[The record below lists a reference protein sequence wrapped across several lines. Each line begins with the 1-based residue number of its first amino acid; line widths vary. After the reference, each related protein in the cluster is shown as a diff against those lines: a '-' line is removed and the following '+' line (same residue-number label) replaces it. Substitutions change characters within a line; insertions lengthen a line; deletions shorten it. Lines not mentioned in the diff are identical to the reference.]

1 MFINDFNLDNAVA
14 GACGGEHNA
23 PRYLFTQSNAML
35 QAVITALPILILE
48 IDEDG
53 IILDYNSDS
62 PSLFDIHPE
71 SFLNRHLNS
80 YFPDQV
86 AGEIQSVLSTINK
99 TDQSPIINYATK
111 FDDGEHWFEARF
123 IRSNKKQ
130 SIVIIQD
137 ITRHKRNEK
146 IVQKQLE
153 RMSALRAID
162 HAITSSVDLKLT
174 LSILLTQLVKHL
186 QIDAACILLWNT
198 DTERLEYVAGLGF
211 QTNSLSYTK
220 LRLGEGYAGIAALE
234 QRVIKKEY
242 LSTRDTD
249 FLRSPTFGQE
259 GFVSYFG
266 VPLIAKG
273 QVKGI
278 LEIFNRSL
286 INPEAEWLSFL
297 EMLGGQAA
305 IAVDNATLFNDLQRS
320 NIEITSA
327 YDATIEGWSRALD
340 MRDHETEG
348 HTQRVTEMTLQLA
361 HRLEIPDKDITH
373 IRRGATLH
381 DIGKMGIPDHILLK
395 PGPLTADEWKTMR
408 QHPQYACALLSPID
422 YLRPAK
428 NIPCYHHERWNG
440 SGYPSGLKGKEI
452 PLEARLFA
460 IVDVYDALTSDR
472 PYRSAWSKH
481 VAFNYIQ
488 EQAGI
493 LFDPAI
499 VNTFQN
505 LIEEKELISS
515 FK

>member
-1 MFINDFNLDNAVA
+1 
-14 GACGGEHNA
+14 
-23 PRYLFTQSNAML
+23 ML

-62 PSLFDIHPE
+62 PSLFAVHPE
-71 SFLNRHLNS
+71 SFLSHHLNT
-80 YFPDQV
+80 YLPNQV
-86 AGEIQSVLSTINK
+86 KDELQIVLSAIRRA
-99 TDQSPIINYATK
+99 DQPPIINYTMNLE
-111 FDDGEHWFEARF
+111 DGEHWFEARF
-123 IRSNKKQ
+123 IRSNKQ
-130 SIVIIQD
+130 HSIVIIQD
-137 ITRHKRNEK
+137 ITRYKTNEA
-146 IVQKQLE
+146 IVQKQLDQ
-153 RMSALRAID
+153 MSALRAID

-186 QIDAACILLWNT
+186 QIDAACILLWNA

-234 QRVIKKEY
+234 QRVIQKEH

-286 INPEAEWLSFL
+286 INPNSEWLTFL

-320 NIEITSA
+320 NTEITSA

-361 HRLEIPDKDITH
+361 HRIKIPTKDLIH
-373 IRRGATLH
+373 LRRGAMLH
-381 DIGKMGIPDHILLK
+381 DIGKMGIPDRILHK
-395 PGPLTADEWKTMR
+395 PGPLTAEEWITMR
-408 QHPQYACALLSPID
+408 QHPQYACALLSPIE

-428 NIPCYHHERWNG
+428 DIPCYHHERWNG
-440 SGYPSGLKGKEI
+440 SGYPAGLRGEEI
-452 PLEARLFA
+452 PLSARLFA
-460 IVDVYDALTSDR
+460 VVDVYDALTSDR
-472 PYRSAWSKH
+472 PYRSAWSKQ
-481 VAFNYIQ
+481 VAFDYIQ
-488 EQAGI
+488 RQAGT
-493 LFDPAI
+493 LFDPKI
-499 VNTFQN
+499 VSTFLELVKEQ
-505 LIEEKELISS
+505 ELISI